1 MGLALWVHPQYNPQI
16 TTTVVMDRAGR
27 VVIPKSLRKELQL
40 KPGDTLKLETTGD
53 HITLFPEREQPRL

>member
-1 MGLALWVHPQYNPQI
+1 
-16 TTTVVMDRAGR
+16 MDRAGR